1 MDSEFPPS
9 PRLSLERGWR
19 GFLCTSEPRLF
30 PWPAQ
35 GSSALPGWEWGW
47 GDSPTQGPQ
56 REVGDHRQRGCS
68 LSASPQHGASQPP
81 PTSSPIPKFPSP
93 AAPLGL
99 CPGAPS
105 TSAHAA
111 SITEVAPRGSPWQGA
126 VHHRGWTAISSFTG
140 GFPCSRQTPPL
151 WGGPCLVPLVHPLPS
166 AQCLLPVR
174 VQVMRSDHLSG
185 MAQHSAAESPRETEE
200 GTG

>member
-1 MDSEFPPS
+1 MDPEFPPS
-9 PRLSLERGWR
+9 PRLPLERGWR
-19 GFLCTSEPRLF
+19 GLLCTPEPRLF

-35 GSSALPGWEWGW
+35 GSSAVPGWEWGW

-68 LSASPQHGASQPP
+68 LSASPQRGASQPP

-140 GFPCSRQTPPL
+140 GFPCSRQTPPPPTV
-151 WGGPCLVPLVHPLPS
+151 GRTMSHPSCPPTPQCTVSASSQGPGH
-166 AQCLLPVR
+166 AF
-174 VQVMRSDHLSG
+174 
-185 MAQHSAAESPRETEE
+185 
-200 GTG
+200 